1 MTLTSTIATILFS
14 MPPFQRMLFYIAG
27 VRRVVVW
34 RTMSGSPA
42 PPPAL
47 PEPAPAVPAPLA
59 AVQLAAEALREGPI
73 VDKVK
78 TVLGRVKEAVLKIK
92 DFAHRH

>member
-1 MTLTSTIATILFS
+1 MQGSF
-14 MPPFQRMLFYIAG
+14 G
-27 VRRVVVW
+27 VH
-34 RTMSGSPA
+34 G
-42 PPPAL
+42 
-47 PEPAPAVPAPLA
+47 
-59 AVQLAAEALREGPI
+59 AAEALREGPI